1 MPDERNHTE
10 EILDRIRTGTALS
23 DSRGRRI
30 TLPDPQ
36 PAIAPKS
43 TPQSLPSSYRRGG
56 VVKKTGL
63 AKVHKGEVILTK
75 SKANA
80 LKLNSATKRN
90 PQRPSCRRESNS
102 RKNSGSIV
110 VFPPENSPTLSP
122 SRVARRG
129 VARLRRRLT
138 GSVYHI

>member
-10 EILDRIRTGTALS
+10 EILDRIRTGSTLT
-23 DSRGRRI
+23 DPRGRRI

-43 TPQSLPSSYRRGG
+43 TPLSRPSSYKKGG

-75 SKANA
+75 SKAKT
-80 LKLNSATKRN
+80 LKLKL
-90 PQRPSCRRESNS
+90 
-102 RKNSGSIV
+102 RKKKKPAKKQIAKK
-110 VFPPENSPTLSP
+110 L
-122 SRVARRG
+122 AKQ
-129 VARLRRRLT
+129 A
-138 GSVYHI
+138 